1 MRTSRTTYLLGLALA
16 LVTVLFLV
24 AAAGAL
30 GIVGDGGAA
39 DRPFLLVP
47 AVLLVGAAVA
57 RLRAHAMAIALLVT
71 AGVQAAVAVGA
82 AIAVATGSG
91 DYAGASVVDVLGIN
105 AMFVALFATAA
116 LLFRRAST
124 GLAPAQP

>member
-1 MRTSRTTYLLGLALA
+1 MTSRTTYLLGTGLALA
-16 LVTVLFLV
+16 TVLFLL

-57 RLRAHAMAIALLVT
+57 RLRAPGMVVALLVT
-71 AGVQAAVAVGA
+71 AAAQALLATGVAVAV
-82 AIAVATGSG
+82 VADAG
-91 DYAGASVVDVLGIN
+91 DYAGASVADVLGIN
-105 AMFVALFATAA
+105 AMFVVLFGAAA
-116 LLFRRAST
+116 L
-124 GLAPAQP
+124 